1 MLALDVPEDAS
12 EAWKQELG
20 DRMEEIIDR
29 KRSSVQGREVTLA
42 QYVHILMS
50 HYAFEEIQHKASE
63 LFPAFLKSIKAE
75 NTEKETCLALR
86 GLLNPTP
93 QASKLELTM
102 VVSNRTHTHYHPLGD
117 NLRRYISG
125 TETHIRGFGIPQCE
139 SCGNAHTQRRSYLRR
154 CIRL

>member
-1 MLALDVPEDAS
+1 MDPTMRKEISAIARTGGEWAPRGSASDTHTYPFTFSVNSIDDMLALDVPEDAS

-42 QYVHILMS
+42 QYAHILMS

-86 GLLNPTP
+86 GLLILLF
-93 QASKLELTM
+93 KL
-102 VVSNRTHTHYHPLGD
+102 SN
-117 NLRRYISG
+117 S
-125 TETHIRGFGIPQCE
+125 
-139 SCGNAHTQRRSYLRR
+139 S
-154 CIRL
+154 